1 MADLTREELAAV
13 RRAGDLLS
21 EQFTNRGRPTVTR
34 RLGSVTAVAQ
44 DGSASVLLDGD
55 EAATA
60 GVRLVASCAS
70 VAVGDR
76 VVVDSYLNMSIVTGV
91 LAWSLDSG
99 LGTATPSSDGL
110 MSASDKAKLDG
121 IQARANYYTLP
132 AATASAR
139 GGVRVGSGLRVSGD
153 VLSVDNGAYV
163 KALWTGSSAG
173 SVTLSESVAGYR
185 ALVATIAGTDGV
197 REASTLV
204 WSPNGATFDVG
215 IAFVAGSNGWRSMR
229 MRYRASGT
237 SLTCLLNE
245 RYTGTATV
253 AGELRLVS
261 VVGIR

>member
-13 RRAGDLLS
+13 HRAGDLLS
-21 EQFTNRGRPTVTR
+21 EQFTNRNRPTVTR

-55 EAATA
+55 EVATE

-70 VAVGDR
+70 VVVGDR

-163 KALWTGSSAG
+163 NESRVVPVYGLYNPYNTDHHFTISVSERDVLIGLGWSYEGVKFYALSSQA
-173 SVTLSESVAGYR
+173 
-185 ALVATIAGTDGV
+185 
-197 REASTLV
+197 
-204 WSPNGATFDVG
+204 
-215 IAFVAGSNGWRSMR
+215 
-229 MRYRASGT
+229 
-237 SLTCLLNE
+237 
-245 RYTGTATV
+245 
-253 AGELRLVS
+253 
-261 VVGIR
+261 

>member
-1 MADLTREELAAV
+1 MTSDEMREVVRIVTEAVTRAVDRRLDERGVTLRAA
-13 RRAGDLLS
+13 
-21 EQFTNRGRPTVTR
+21 TVTQSDPLMVR
-34 RLGSVTAVAQ
+34 
-44 DGSASVLLDGD
+44 LDG
-55 EAATA
+55 AT
-60 GVRLVASCAS
+60 
-70 VAVGDR
+70 
-76 VVVDSYLNMSIVTGV
+76 
-91 LAWSLDSG
+91 
-99 LGTATPSSDGL
+99 TPSPARASGGVDVGSRVL
-110 MSASDKAKLDG
+110 VLRSGTSLTLVGGGMGDVEASDLAPGFVLPVSAG
-121 IQARANYYTLP
+121 GTGATTAAQARANLGAGTPYSLP

-139 GGVRVGSGLRVSGD
+139 GGVRVGSGLKVSGD

-163 KALWTGSSAG
+163 TSLWTGSAAG

-245 RYTGTATV
+245 RYTGTGTV
-253 AGELRLVS
+253 TGELRLVS
-261 VVGIR
+261 VVGIK

>member
-1 MADLTREELAAV
+1 M
-13 RRAGDLLS
+13 
-21 EQFTNRGRPTVTR
+21 
-34 RLGSVTAVAQ
+34 
-44 DGSASVLLDGD
+44 
-55 EAATA
+55 
-60 GVRLVASCAS
+60 
-70 VAVGDR
+70 
-76 VVVDSYLNMSIVTGV
+76 
-91 LAWSLDSG
+91 
-99 LGTATPSSDGL
+99 
-110 MSASDKAKLDG
+110 
-121 IQARANYYTLP
+121 
-132 AATASAR
+132 
-139 GGVRVGSGLRVSGD
+139 
-153 VLSVDNGAYV
+153 
-163 KALWTGSSAG
+163 
-173 SVTLSESVAGYR
+173 TLSESVAGYR